1 MTPKL
6 AANGKRRCVF
16 MDRDGVFNQE
26 NDAYIKSP
34 DDLIIFPNAGESVR
48 RLTEAGY
55 LVVIISNQSGVAR
68 GLFTEQDLTNVQ
80 GKLVQAI
87 QLAGGTI
94 NALYHCPH
102 LPDAGCSCRKPKPG
116 MILQAAEEH
125 DIDLPSSYMVG
136 DRSTD
141 IQCGFNAGVTT
152 VLVLTGKH
160 EWVVMEDEP
169 IDPICTAKDIS
180 AAVDWILTKP

>member
-1 MTPKL
+1 MTERL
-6 AANGKRRCVF
+6 GVDGKRRCIFV
-16 MDRDGVFNQE
+16 DRDGVLNQE

-34 DDLIIFPNAGESVR
+34 DDLILFPNAPASVR
-48 RLTEAGY
+48 RMNEAGFM
-55 LVVIISNQSGVAR
+55 VIVISNQSGVGR

-80 GKLVQAI
+80 GKLTHAVEVERGKIA
-87 QLAGGTI
+87 
-94 NALYHCPH
+94 ALYHCPH
-102 LPDAGCSCRKPKPG
+102 TPDAGCDCRKPKPG
-116 MILQAAEEH
+116 MILQAAAEH
-125 DIDLPSSYMVG
+125 NIDLASSYMVG

-180 AAVDWILTKP
+180 AAVDWILTRP